1 MAFLEYKNVK
11 IAGLSSCVP
20 KQTEEIV
27 NYSLFTA
34 EEAEKFTASTGVEQR
49 RFAEEG
55 VTASDLCYEAA
66 KKLLADLKWQSEDI
80 DVLIYVSQT
89 RDYILPSTSC
99 ILQDR
104 LGISTNCYAMDIP
117 YGCSGYIYG
126 LSTVASL
133 LSNGELKKALL
144 LVGDAVHVHHNYEDI
159 TSYPLFGDAGTAT
172 ALEFEEG
179 NNGFKFHFGTDGS
192 GYKAI
197 IIPEGGYR
205 HRFTKDSIIVKYYEN
220 EGGRNG
226 LDCYLNGMDVFAF
239 GISRPPQSVKALCEH
254 FALDLGTID
263 YFVMHQ
269 ANKFLNEKIRKK
281 LKIPEEKTPY
291 SLKDFGNTSCAS
303 IPLSICL
310 SIRPTAQKQK
320 IISCGFGVGLSWGSV
335 YFELDENVIICDLV
349 EI

>member
-11 IAGLSSCVP
+11 IVGFSTCVP
-20 KQTEEIV
+20 KQTVEV
-27 NYSLFTA
+27 SDYSLFTS
-34 EEAEKFTASTGVEQR
+34 EEAVKFSASTGVER
-49 RFAEEG
+49 RRVAEEV
-55 VTASDLCYEAA
+55 VTASDLCCESA
-66 KKLLADLKWQSEDI
+66 KKLLADLKWNPKDI
-80 DVLIYVSQT
+80 DILIFVSQT
-89 RDYILPSTSC
+89 RDYIFPSTSC
-99 ILQDR
+99 ILQDG
-104 LGISTNCYAMDIP
+104 LGLSTNCYTMDIP

-133 LSNGELKKALL
+133 LCCGNLKKALL
-144 LVGDAVHVHHNYEDI
+144 LVGDAVIVHHNYEDK
-159 TSYPLFGDAGTAT
+159 TSYPLFGDSGTAT

-179 NNGFKFHFGTDGS
+179 SDGFKFHFGTDGS

-205 HRFTKDSIIVKYYEN
+205 HRFTKDSLTVKYYEN

-226 LDCYLNGMDVFAF
+226 LDCHLNGMDVFTF
-239 GISRPPQSVKALCEH
+239 GISRPPESVKALCER
-254 FALDLGTID
+254 FSIDLETID

-281 LKIPEEKTPY
+281 LKILEEKTPY

-303 IPLSICL
+303 IPLTICQT
-310 SIRPTAQKQK
+310 IRPTSQKQK
-320 IISCGFGVGLSWGSV
+320 IIGCGFGVGLSWGSV
-335 YFELDENVIICDLV
+335 YFELDENVIISDLI